1 MSQCTLPSIAAFF
14 TCRGVGDFPVLA
26 GTAAHVKIFGVIA
39 HRPSLSQPGFIA
51 ATTTVFTVNSP
62 LSLLSSPLLN
72 DYLHLV
78 TSYPI
83 QQVLAP
89 RFVTRSFETLCDAGT
104 SPGAKPNNFS
114 RLTIHDDHNDTIA
127 GYNSSVRALHL
138 DRHHT
143 ALPLL
148 PSLPNVKFFNY
159 QQRAPSPELLSQRWF
174 TVMAFEVGH
183 NAVEHP
189 IPHFLSLYSTSPQL
203 RMACTT

>member
-1 MSQCTLPSIAAFF
+1 MYSTKYRSNFHLQA
-14 TCRGVGDFPVLA
+14 RWRFPRLGRNSRPCQDLWRHRASA
-26 GTAAHVKIFGVIA
+26 G
-39 HRPSLSQPGFIA
+39 
-51 ATTTVFTVNSP
+51 
-62 LSLLSSPLLN
+62 LSLNQVLLLQPQRSLPLTALCLSSPLLN
-72 DYLHLV
+72 DYIHFV

-89 RFVTRSFETLCDAGT
+89 HFGTRSFETLCDAGT

-114 RLTIHDDHNDTIA
+114 RLTVHDDHKNTTAD
-127 GYNSSVRALHL
+127 YNSSFRALHL

-148 PSLPNVKFFNY
+148 PSLPKVKIFNY
-159 QQRAPSPELLSQRWF
+159 QQHAPRPKLLSQRWLA
-174 TVMAFEVGH
+174 VIAIEVGH

-189 IPHFLSLYSTSPQL
+189 IPHLLSLYSTSPPL

>member
-1 MSQCTLPSIAAFF
+1 MYSTKYCSIFHLQGRWRFPRLGRNSCPMSRS
-14 TCRGVGDFPVLA
+14 LA
-26 GTAAHVKIFGVIA
+26 SSRIG
-39 HRPSLSQPGFIA
+39 RPSLNQVLLLQTQRSL
-51 ATTTVFTVNSP
+51 P
-62 LSLLSSPLLN
+62 LTALCLSSPLLN
-72 DYLHLV
+72 DYLHFV

-89 RFVTRSFETLCDAGT
+89 RFATRSFETLCDAGT

-114 RLTIHDDHNDTIA
+114 RLTVHDDHNDTTA

-143 ALPLL
+143 ALPSL

-159 QQRAPSPELLSQRWF
+159 QQHAPSPELLSQKWL
-174 TVMAFEVGH
+174 TVIAFEVGH

-189 IPHFLSLYSTSPQL
+189 IPHLLSLYSTSPQL